1 MKEKLMFQNAPHV
14 RQSESVV
21 TMMTDVIVALL
32 PIYLMSFFYYGA
44 RSLVLGI
51 VGAVSCAV
59 FAFIGSIVLKEKLSL
74 DLTPVITG
82 LILPLLMPANIP
94 YYILIAACSV
104 AILVVKVPFGG
115 TGNNLFN
122 PAAVGF
128 ASVALCWPE
137 LVFRYPAPMQVIEIF
152 GESTAAAAQSPAYS
166 LAIGAVPDYEVLDMI
181 LGSVP
186 GPMGATNI
194 FVVVACGI
202 FLIVKK
208 AVNWMSPVSFLVPYA
223 VLSMI
228 FPRIGGSSFEA
239 LCYELF
245 SGTVIFGAFFMLTE
259 PVTSPKR
266 DFGKLMAGITSAV
279 AVFLFRYFGELEMG
293 FANALILMNVFSP
306 LFDTACEKI
315 LRVYRNKELLLKKLE
330 GKKVEPKEEPKPV
343 VRVLEKKEAVVR
355 ETVPALEVTD
365 DAVEIDLS
373 AADEAPEEELVYE
386 ELVENEDLEE
396 EIPTESEEEILEVEE
411 ISEELVENE
420 DLVEEISAE
429 SEEETLE
436 VEEIPEE
443 VVEEEPVFE
452 EITDEVATEEISE
465 ELVENEDLVEEIS
478 AESEEEILEV
488 EEIFEEVIEE
498 EPVFEETADEV
509 ATEEISEELVEN
521 EDLEEEISAESEEE
535 TLEVEEIPEEVIE
548 EEPVY
553 EETADEVAT
562 EEETSDEE
570 LVENEDLV
578 EEISAE
584 SEEETLE
591 VEEIPEEPVHK
602 KHSGKKKNP
611 SLVDILLAGV
621 SKKYVKKSH
630 KTEDEE
636 AAE

>member
-21 TMMTDVIVALL
+21 TMMSDVIVALL

-51 VGAVSCAV
+51 VGAVSCAF
-59 FAFIGSIVLKEKLSL
+59 FAFIGSIVLKEKLSV

-82 LILPLLMPANIP
+82 LILPLLMPADIP

-266 DFGKLMAGITSAV
+266 DFGKLMAGTASAV

-330 GKKVEPKEEPKPV
+330 GKKTEPKEEPKPV

-396 EIPTESEEEILEVEE
+396 EI
-411 ISEELVENE
+411 
-420 DLVEEISAE
+420 SAE

-436 VEEIPEE
+436 VEEIFEE
-443 VVEEEPVFE
+443 VVEEEPVSE
-452 EITDEVATEEISE
+452 ETADEVATEEETSDE
-465 ELVENEDLVEEIS
+465 ELVKNEDLVEEIS

-488 EEIFEEVIEE
+488 EEIPEEVIEE
-498 EPVFEETADEV
+498 EPVF
-509 ATEEISEELVEN
+509 
-521 EDLEEEISAESEEE
+521 
-535 TLEVEEIPEEVIE
+535 
-548 EEPVY
+548 

>member
-21 TMMTDVIVALL
+21 TMMSDVIVALL

-59 FAFIGSIVLKEKLSL
+59 FAFIGSIVLKEKLSV

-82 LILPLLMPANIP
+82 LILPLLMPADIP

-330 GKKVEPKEEPKPV
+330 GKKAEPKEEPKPV

-373 AADEAPEEELVYE
+373 AADEAPEEELAYE

-396 EIPTESEEEILEVEE
+396 EIST
-411 ISEELVENE
+411 
-420 DLVEEISAE
+420 
-429 SEEETLE
+429 
-436 VEEIPEE
+436 
-443 VVEEEPVFE
+443 
-452 EITDEVATEEISE
+452 
-465 ELVENEDLVEEIS
+465 
-478 AESEEEILEV
+478 ESEEEILEV

-521 EDLEEEISAESEEE
+521 EDLEEEIPTESEEE

-548 EEPVY
+548 EEPVS
-553 EETADEVAT
+553 EEITDEVVT
-562 EEETSDEE
+562 DEISEE

-584 SEEETLE
+584 SEEKILE
-591 VEEIPEEPVHK
+591 VEEISEEPVHK

-636 AAE
+636 DAE